1 MFQASGGDHNQN
13 SVWQNIAWAIGLIVS
28 SAGAFLHG
36 KRSWI
41 SSQKNGR
48 PVSIEET
55 LKASPF
61 LQDMNE
67 RLTKLHYENRRV
79 MEDVRDIREA
89 IQRLEE
95 R

>member
-1 MFQASGGDHNQN
+1 MIQAAGGGDHNQN
-13 SVWQNIAWAIGLIVS
+13 SVWQNIAWAVGLVVS

-41 SSQKNGR
+41 STQKNGR
-48 PVSIEET
+48 PVSIEEA

-61 LQDMNE
+61 LQDISA
-67 RLTKLHYENRRV
+67 RLATLHYQHRRD
-79 MEDVRDIREA
+79 MEEIREA